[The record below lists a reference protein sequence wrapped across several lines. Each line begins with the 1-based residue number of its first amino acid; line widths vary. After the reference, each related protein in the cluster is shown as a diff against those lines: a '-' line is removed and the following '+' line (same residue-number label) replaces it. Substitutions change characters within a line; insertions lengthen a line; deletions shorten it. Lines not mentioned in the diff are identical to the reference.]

1 MHMGEHGSVIADSIA
16 DVLSKALPVH
26 VVSPKLRFSY
36 ESVPAC
42 DAEILNMYRG
52 FEAAGFLF
60 SLHFE
65 PDTGRGSNRIS
76 SSHSLSSPQ
85 RA

>member
-1 MHMGEHGSVIADSIA
+1 MGEHGSVIADTIA

-26 VVSPKLRFSY
+26 VVSPKLRFSH

-42 DAEILNMYRG
+42 DAEILNVYCE
-52 FEAAGFLF
+52 FEAAGLLF